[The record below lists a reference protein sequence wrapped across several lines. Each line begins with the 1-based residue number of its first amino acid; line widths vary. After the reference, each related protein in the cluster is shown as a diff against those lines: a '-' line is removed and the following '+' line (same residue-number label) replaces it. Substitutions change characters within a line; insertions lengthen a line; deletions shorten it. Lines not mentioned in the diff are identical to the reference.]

1 MNESEAAPSSLE
13 LLDDASLDASD
24 GAAFFQSILESLPCA
39 VYSYLEHPS
48 GKLVPRYFGRF
59 TESLLDVTLAELH
72 RDPSALWCRVHADD
86 RTRVLR
92 SLAEARARGGGVWSQ
107 EFRVERRHQS
117 GEARVRAQAFLE
129 PVAEGWAWTGMC
141 IDTTLAHERAQDLHR
156 WQRQRALAEF
166 STGIAHNFNNLL
178 AVVIPNIQSVLENA
192 TGDDVECLEDAEDA
206 AREAAELVRQLAT
219 LARPPTESASDVPGD
234 LTQAAL
240 EAVALCRATFSRG
253 IRLEAQLP
261 ERRTYVHAA
270 AADLQQLVLNLCLN
284 ARDAIDGATGGI
296 VEVRL
301 TTSLDPD
308 WAGNEQEHAA
318 MTELVV
324 KDNGGGMCSDTI
336 QRLGEPFFTTRGALG
351 AQGLGLATVFS
362 TVHAAG
368 GTIRCESS
376 VGGGTM
382 FVLTFPLASEAA

>member
-1 MNESEAAPSSLE
+1 MSDSEAAPGSVE
-13 LLDDASLDASD
+13 LPE
-24 GAAFFQSILESLPCA
+24 GAPESGENPALFQGILESLPCA
-39 VYSYLEHPS
+39 VYSYVERADGTLT
-48 GKLVPRYFGRF
+48 PRYFGRF
-59 TESLLDVTLAELH
+59 TESLLDVTRAELQ
-72 RDPSALWCRVHADD
+72 RDPGTLWRAVHPHD
-86 RTRVLR
+86 RPRLVR
-92 SLAEARARGGGVWSQ
+92 SLGEARARGGGMWSQ
-107 EFRVERRHQS
+107 EFRVLRRDHP
-117 GEARVRAQAFLE
+117 GEARVRAQALVE
-129 PVAEGWAWTGMC
+129 RDAEGWVWTGMC
-141 IDTTLAHERAQDLHR
+141 IDTTLAHERAQDVHR

-192 TGDDVECLEDAEDA
+192 QGDDIECLEDAEDA

-219 LARPPTESASDVPGD
+219 LARPPSEAASDTPGD

-240 EAVALCRATFSRG
+240 EAVALCRATFSRS

-284 ARDAIDGATGGI
+284 ARDAIDGATGGL
-296 VEVRL
+296 VEVQL
-301 TTSLDPD
+301 VTSVDPD
-308 WAGNEQEHAA
+308 WVGAPDPTAA
-318 MTELVV
+318 LTQLVV
-324 KDNGGGMCSDTI
+324 KDNGSGMCSDTI
-336 QRLGEPFFTTRGALG
+336 QRLGEPFFTTRGSLG
-351 AQGLGLATVFS
+351 AQGLGLATVFA

-382 FVLTFPLASEAA
+382 FVLTFPLANEAA